1 MSNLLKRQPMLW
13 AALEASQDCV
23 KLIGLDGRISYVNA
37 GGCRLLGL
45 ESQEDVI
52 GDVWAEMWPE
62 PSRAQVRA
70 AVANGA
76 AQRSDRFCAPCPT
89 ARGHLRHWDV
99 VVTPLVDVRGELEA
113 MLVTSRDVSDL
124 QSARAEAEEKSVVL
138 AKNAAALRAAGRVAK
153 IGGWEIAVDSQAV
166 DWSQEVW
173 DILGGTP
180 RPIQLDEAMGIY
192 PEAERGRIGD
202 LFAHAAATGERITF
216 TSEVTRFDGG
226 RAPIRVFGEPVFENG
241 VCTTIRGAAQ
251 DITEAHEARRDLAR
265 AERRL
270 RMAVEMADILVYEV
284 DYREHSVFSD
294 GSEDTFFES
303 GLTYDQMW
311 RDPFSSVDPRDRE
324 VAAKAWADA
333 EHIGAPYRAEYRVA
347 RADGKEVWASST
359 CRLERD
365 EAGRPVRLVGAL
377 QNITERK
384 LAEQEM
390 LRARTLADAANTAK
404 SAFLANVSHEIRTPL
419 NGILG
424 MAQVMSRGD
433 LSPESRAH
441 LEIIRRSG
449 ETLMATLNDVLD
461 FSKIEAGKLV
471 VEDVEFELREAVEA
485 ACKPFELLAVQKD
498 LEFRLFFEP
507 AAEGVWRGDALRLRQ
522 MMGNLV
528 SNAVKFTERG
538 GVVVQVARVADGVAI
553 SVTDTGIGI
562 AAERRSELFTK
573 FSQADA
579 SVTRRFGGTGLG
591 LAITRD
597 LVDLMGGTLSLE
609 SEPGRGTSF
618 SLFLPIAFLGAAT
631 QGVSVLAAEPQE
643 LESAVRILAAEDN
656 PTNQLVLQA
665 LLEPLG
671 AELIQVA
678 SGEEA
683 VAAWERESFDLILMD
698 IQMPG
703 IGGVEAT
710 RQLRRREQETGRPRI
725 PILALTANVMTH
737 QVADYRAAGMDDYVA
752 KPIDFERLY
761 EALMQALSEAGE
773 PRTTPDGAC
782 ELATPE
788 AAAS

>member
-1 MSNLLKRQPMLW
+1 MTDLLKRQPMLW
-13 AALEASQDCV
+13 ATLEASQDCV
-23 KLIGLDGRISYVNA
+23 KLIGLDGRINYVNS
-37 GGCRLLGL
+37 GGCRLLEL
-45 ESQEDVI
+45 DSP
-52 GDVWAEMWPE
+52 GDVVGAMWAQMWPE
-62 PSRAQVRA
+62 SSRALVGA

-76 AQRSDRFCAPCPT
+76 AQRGDRFCAPCPT

-99 VVTPLVDVRGELEA
+99 VVTPLVSEHGEVEA
-113 MLVTSRDVSDL
+113 LLVTSRDVSDL

-138 AKNAAALRAAGRVAK
+138 AKNAAALRAVGRVAK
-153 IGGWEIAVDSQAV
+153 IGGWEIGIDSQAV
-166 DWSQEVW
+166 DWSQEIW
-173 DILGGTP
+173 DILSGTP
-180 RPIQLDEAMGIY
+180 RPIQFDEVMGIY
-192 PEAERGRIGD
+192 PEAERGRIAD
-202 LFAHAAATGERITF
+202 LFAHAAATGEQITF
-216 TSEVTRFDGG
+216 TSEVTKFDGV
-226 RAPIRVFGEPVFENG
+226 RAWIRVFGEPVFVDG
-241 VCTTIRGAAQ
+241 VCTAIRGAAQ

-270 RMAVEMADILVYEV
+270 RMAVEMTEILVYEV
-284 DYREHSVFSD
+284 DFQERSVLSD
-294 GSEDTFFES
+294 GQEGTFFER
-303 GLTYDQMW
+303 GLTYEQMW
-311 RDPFSSVDPRDRE
+311 RDPFGGVDPRDRDLALQTWDHAQQNG
-324 VAAKAWADA
+324 V
-333 EHIGAPYRAEYRVA
+333 PYRAEYRVA
-347 RADGKEVWASST
+347 RADGKEVWAFST

-365 EAGRPVRLVGAL
+365 EAGLPLRLVGAL

-424 MAQVMSRGD
+424 MAQVMGRSE
-433 LSPESRAH
+433 LSPENQSH

-461 FSKIEAGKLV
+461 FSKIEAGKMFL
-471 VEDVEFELREAVEA
+471 EDVEFNLREAVEA
-485 ACKPFELLAVQKD
+485 ACKPFELLAAQKD
-498 LEFRLFFEP
+498 LEFRLFFDP
-507 AAEGVWRGDALRLRQ
+507 AAEGTWQGDVLRLRQ
-522 MMGNLV
+522 VMGNLV

-553 SVTDTGIGI
+553 SVTDSGIGI
-562 AAERRSELFTK
+562 PTEQQAELFTK

-591 LAITRD
+591 LAISRD
-597 LVDLMGGTLSLE
+597 LVALMGGDLCVE

-618 SLFLPIAFLGAAT
+618 TLRLPIALLGAPAFSAS
-631 QGVSVLAAEPQE
+631 GLADEPQE
-643 LESAVRILAAEDN
+643 LEAAVRILAAEDN

-683 VAAWERESFDLILMD
+683 VAACEGDSFDVVLMD

-703 IGGVEAT
+703 IGGVEAV
-710 RQLRRREQETGRPRI
+710 RQIRRRERVTGRARI
-725 PILALTANVMTH
+725 PIVALTANVMTH

-761 EALMQALSEAGE
+761 EALMQALDPASTEPAAETREA
-773 PRTTPDGAC
+773 R
-782 ELATPE
+782 
-788 AAAS
+788 